1 MKKQIYLDKFM
12 LRKSFRS
19 NLSKL
24 EEVKLWTKKSKITSC
39 FNIGSR
45 FQMYNG
51 SKFVNLTLERDMQG
65 YTMGNFALQSVLLL
79 QFIIKDQKLI
89 KVRKKNNYLWVTQ

>member
-65 YTMGNFALQSVLLL
+65 YTMGEFCFTKRITSAIHNKGS
-79 QFIIKDQKLI
+79 KTDKS
-89 KVRKKNNYLWVTQ
+89 KKKK